1 MRLFGHNTGNLMN
14 MLADGERQGSV
25 SRGTEGGGEGGDL
38 ATSDLNQTNIIR
50 LPRHLAIVKCVD
62 VVLPSRCKGILDIS
76 TRLKQKYLLPNWCMR
91 HFSEFLTELS
101 FSIKIR
107 SQWV

>member
-1 MRLFGHNTGNLMN
+1 MN

-25 SRGTEGGGEGGDL
+25 SRGTEGGGGL

-50 LPRHLAIVKCVD
+50 LPQHLAIVKCVD
-62 VVLPSRCKGILDIS
+62 VVLTSRCKGILDIS
-76 TRLKQKYLLPNWCMR
+76 TNLEQKYLLPNWCMK

-101 FSIKIR
+101 FIIKFA